1 MPELPE
7 VQSVVDELGARLGGR
22 TFAPGAE
29 ILWAPTVGYPDAAG
43 FAAKLIGRTVQ
54 GVRRRAKYIII
65 DLDSGEVLV
74 AHLRMTGRLHF
85 AAPEEAPD
93 RHLRARFPLDDGTD
107 LRFADMRKF
116 GRLYLGGEEEVAAVT
131 ALGTL
136 GPEPLERDFTPAI
149 LGARLAGK
157 RGPIK
162 SVLLDQSVLAGLG
175 NIYADEALF
184 RAGIAPRRPAGS
196 LDDAELAA
204 LHAGIQETLG
214 EALDRG
220 GTSFRNYLS
229 VAGRRG
235 GNMPN
240 LRVFR
245 RDGEPCPRCGAVVER
260 LVVGGRGTHW
270 CANCQR

>member
-7 VQSVVDELGARLGGR
+7 VQSVVDELAARLPGRSFTGGSDL
-22 TFAPGAE
+22 
-29 ILWAPTVGYPDAAG
+29 LWAPIVGYPAPEG
-43 FAAKLIGRTVQ
+43 FGERLEGRTVS

-65 DLDSGEVLV
+65 DLDDGQVLV
-74 AHLRMTGRLHF
+74 VHLRMTGRLHF
-85 AAPEEAPD
+85 AAPDEAAD
-93 RHLRARFPLDDGTD
+93 RHLRARLPLDDATE

-116 GRLYLGGEEEVAAVT
+116 GRLYLGRVAEIESVT
-131 ALGTL
+131 ALGSL
-136 GPEPLERDFTPAI
+136 GPEPLEPAFTAPV

-162 SVLLDQSVLAGLG
+162 SVLLDQSVVAGLG

-184 RAGIAPRRPAGS
+184 RAGIAPRRAAGS
-196 LDDAELAA
+196 LTEEELSA
-204 LHAGIQETLG
+204 LHDGIVATLS
-214 EALDRG
+214 EAVERG

-240 LRVFR
+240 LQVFR
-245 RDGEPCPRCGAVVER
+245 RDGEPCLRCGTVLAR
-260 LVVGGRGTHW
+260 TVVGGRGTHW
-270 CANCQR
+270 CPSCQR

>member
-7 VQSVVDELGARLGGR
+7 VQSVVDELAARLPGRVFTGGSDL
-22 TFAPGAE
+22 
-29 ILWAPTVGYPDAAG
+29 LWAPVVGHPDPEG
-43 FAAKLIGRTVQ
+43 FGERLEGRRVS

-65 DLDSGEVLV
+65 DLDDGQVLV
-74 AHLRMTGRLHF
+74 VHLRMTGRLHF
-85 AAPEEAPD
+85 AAPDEAAD
-93 RHLRARFPLDDGTD
+93 RHLRARLPLDDATE

-116 GRLYLGGEEEVAAVT
+116 GRLYLGTEAEIGVVT
-131 ALGTL
+131 ALGAL
-136 GPEPLERDFTPAI
+136 GPEPLEPAFTAPI

-162 SVLLDQSVLAGLG
+162 SALLDQSVVSGLG

-184 RAGIAPRRPAGS
+184 RAGIAPRRAGGS
-196 LDDAELAA
+196 LTEEELSA
-204 LHAGIQETLG
+204 LRDGIVATLS
-214 EALDRG
+214 EAVERG
-220 GTSFRNYLS
+220 GTTFRNYLS

-245 RDGEPCPRCGAVVER
+245 RDGEPCLRCGAVLAR
-260 LVVGGRGTHW
+260 TVVGGRSTHW
-270 CANCQR
+270 CPGCQH